1 MPDNDFVRS
10 YLPLLIHFL
19 LAGALAGALV
29 TLSWLIGYRKPTRAK
44 MSPYECGMT
53 PIGDARERFSVKF
66 YMVAMLFIL
75 FDVEAV
81 FLYPWAIILKD
92 LKRMGQ
98 GLFGLSEM
106 FVYIGIVLVGYWY
119 IWKKGALD
127 WGLTISSPQAARL
140 TRDTRTGGSS
150 PKPEPELV
158 GVAGKGGL

>member
-1 MPDNDFVRS
+1 MPENYFAR
-10 YLPLLIHFL
+10 YIPLLIHLVIAFL
-19 LAGALAGALV
+19 VATAIVVMSALLGKHRPSKVKLQA
-29 TLSWLIGYRKPTRAK
+29 
-44 MSPYECGMT
+44 YECGMT

-127 WGLTISSPQAARL
+127 WGLTISPPRAARVSH
-140 TRDTRTGGSS
+140 TVVGGGSHRG
-150 PKPEPELV
+150 EETELV
-158 GVAGKGGL
+158 GAVTRRSEV

>member
-1 MPDNDFVRS
+1 MPDNYFAN
-10 YLPLLIHFL
+10 YLPLLIHFILAGL
-19 LAGALAGALV
+19 LATALV
-29 TLSWLIGYRKPTRAK
+29 TLSWLIGYRRPTRAK
-44 MSPYECGMT
+44 LSPYECGMT

-92 LKRMGQ
+92 LKHMGQ

-127 WGLTISSPQAARL
+127 WGLTISSPRAARV
-140 TRDTRTGGSS
+140 TRTVMGGGS
-150 PKPEPELV
+150 PRGEEPELV
-158 GVAGKGGL
+158 GAITRRSEV

>member
-1 MPDNDFVRS
+1 MPDNYFVR

-19 LAGALAGALV
+19 IAGALATGMVL
-29 TLSWLIGYRKPTRAK
+29 LSWIIGYRKPTRAK
-44 MSPYECGMT
+44 LSPYECGMT

-66 YMVAMLFIL
+66 YLVAMLFIL

-106 FVYIGIVLVGYWY
+106 FVYIGIVLVGFWY

-127 WGLTISSPQAARL
+127 WGLMISPPQSARAARPSGG
-140 TRDTRTGGSS
+140 GGSTRS
-150 PKPEPELV
+150 EEPELA
-158 GVAGKGGL
+158 GVAGRGSEL

>member
-1 MPDNDFVRS
+1 MPDNYFAR

-19 LAGALAGALV
+19 IAGALASGMVL
-29 TLSWLIGYRKPTRAK
+29 LSWIIGYRRPTRAK

-53 PIGDARERFSVKF
+53 PVGDARERFSVKF

-92 LKRMGQ
+92 LKKMGQ
-98 GLFGLSEM
+98 GLFGISEM
-106 FVYIGIVLVGYWY
+106 FVYIGIVLVGFWY

-127 WGLTISSPQAARL
+127 WGLTISSPEAARIA
-140 TRDTRTGGSS
+140 RSHRVAGSN
-150 PKPEPELV
+150 KKEEAELV
-158 GVAGKGGL
+158 GVSGRGDR

>member
-1 MPDNDFVRS
+1 MPDNYFAN

-19 LAGALAGALV
+19 LAGALASALV

-44 MSPYECGMT
+44 LSPYECGMT

-127 WGLTISSPQAARL
+127 WGLTIASPQAARI
-140 TRDTRTGGSS
+140 TRVTSSGSS
-150 PKPEPELV
+150 SPGPEPELV
-158 GVAGKGGL
+158 GVGSRRSEA

>member
-1 MPDNDFVRS
+1 MPDNYFAR
-10 YLPLLIHFL
+10 YLPLLIHL
-19 LAGALAGALV
+19 IVAGGLATAIVL
-29 TLSWLIGYRKPTRAK
+29 LSWIIGYRRPTRGK
-44 MSPYECGMT
+44 LSPYACGMV

-98 GLFGLSEM
+98 GLFGISEM
-106 FVYIGIVLVGYWY
+106 FVYIGIVLVVYWY

-127 WGLTISSPQAARL
+127 WVLTISPRQAAII
-140 TRDTRTGGSS
+140 TRDTRGSS
-150 PKPEPELV
+150 SREPEPELV
-158 GVAGKGGL
+158 GVTGKGGL

>member
-1 MPDNDFVRS
+1 MPDNYFAR

-19 LAGALAGALV
+19 LAGALAAGMVL
-29 TLSWLIGYRKPTRAK
+29 LSWLIGQRKPTRAK
-44 MSPYECGMT
+44 LSPYECGMT

-98 GLFGLSEM
+98 GMFGFWEM
-106 FVYIGIVLVGYWY
+106 IVYIGIVLVGYWY
-119 IWKKGALD
+119 IWKKGVLD
-127 WGLTISSPQAARL
+127 WGLTISSPAAARL
-140 TRDTRTGGSS
+140 TRAARQANS
-150 PKPEPELV
+150 PKKDEPELV
-158 GVAGKGGL
+158 GVAGRGDR

>member
-1 MPDNDFVRS
+1 MPDNYFAR
-10 YLPLLIHFL
+10 YLPLLMHFGI
-19 LAGALAGALV
+19 ATALASAIV
-29 TLSWLIGYRKPTRAK
+29 TLSWLIGQHKPNLAK
-44 MSPYECGMT
+44 MSPYECGVQ
-53 PIGDARERFSVKF
+53 PIGDAQGRFSVKF

-127 WGLTISSPQAARL
+127 WGLTISPPRAARV
-140 TRDTRTGGSS
+140 THTVVGGGSHRGE
-150 PKPEPELV
+150 EPELV
-158 GVAGKGGL
+158 GAVTRRSE

>member
-1 MPDNDFVRS
+1 MPDNYFAN

-19 LAGALAGALV
+19 LAGALAAALV
-29 TLSWLIGYRKPTRAK
+29 TLSWLIGYRRPTRAK
-44 MSPYECGMT
+44 LSHYECGMT

-106 FVYIGIVLVGYWY
+106 FVYIGIVLVGFWY

-127 WGLTISSPQAARL
+127 WGLTISSPQAARI
-140 TRDTRTGGSS
+140 TRVTNSGGTSQGR
-150 PKPEPELV
+150 EPELV
-158 GVAGKGGL
+158 GVGARRSEV

>member
-1 MPDNDFVRS
+1 MPDNYFAN
-10 YLPLLIHFL
+10 YLPLLIHFILAGL
-19 LAGALAGALV
+19 LATALV
-29 TLSWLIGYRKPTRAK
+29 TLSWLIGYRRPTRAK
-44 MSPYECGMT
+44 LSPYECGMT
-53 PIGDARERFSVKF
+53 PIGDARSRFSVKF

-127 WGLTISSPQAARL
+127 WGLTISLPHANRTAL
-140 TRDTRTGGSS
+140 AVTRSGPPRGEERD
-150 PKPEPELV
+150 LV
-158 GVAGKGGL
+158 GAVTTRSEV